1 MSKSKP
7 FKPVICA
14 LLLGALLIGCAA
26 SSQDEK
32 ITANVRTAI
41 DRHPDLGP
49 PGAIQVQ
56 TRHGVV
62 YLSGLVDTSY
72 SVENVAS
79 VAREGTGATNV
90 VNNVSVDR

>member
-14 LLLGALLIGCAA
+14 LLLGALLIGCATSA
-26 SSQDEK
+26 QDEK

-41 DRHPDLGP
+41 DQHPDLGP